1 MRKHV
6 RFCLAGFF
14 ICVAAGGATAT
25 STPTGWIVAGSRP
38 SDYQIEQIASAATNG
53 KVGVAIKSVASTAE
67 GFGTLMQTISAE
79 SYLGKRVKLSADV
92 RALGVDGWCGLWM
105 RVDGA
110 GTQPLAFDNMANR
123 AIRGMVPWRRY
134 DVILDV
140 PKSATAVAFGIL
152 LNGNGSVEVDNFK
165 LEIVPN
171 TVATTGQGSDLP
183 TAPLNLNLEK

>member
-6 RFCLAGFF
+6 RFSFAVIF
-14 ICVAAGGATAT
+14 ISAVANGAIAV
-25 STPTGWIVAGSRP
+25 SAPNGWILAGSRP
-38 SDYQIEQIASAATNG
+38 SDYQIEQVASAATNG

-123 AIRGMVPWRRY
+123 AIRGMASWRRY
-134 DVILDV
+134 EVILDV

-152 LNGNGSVEVDNFK
+152 LNGKGNVEVDNFK
-165 LEIVPN
+165 LEIVPD
-171 TVATTGQGSDLP
+171 TVATTGQGSGLP
-183 TAPLNLNLEK
+183 TEPLNLNLE